1 MNRKTVIALIIGVL
15 LTAVAVQNVSAYGYR
30 QSRIGF
36 GVGTPNAVI
45 IYRPAPFDFRF
56 GYDFSEGN
64 QFIFLSGDWRPTGN
78 IQINGPLYFYF
89 GIGGY
94 AKFYPEADSSED
106 WFEGGTRLPLGL
118 SLMFLDN
125 VGELFIEVAPGFDL
139 YPKPAF
145 SDDPVQV
152 WAGLTFAIR

>member
-1 MNRKTVIALIIGVL
+1 MRKKTLVTLVL
-15 LTAVAVQNVSAYGYR
+15 LVILTVVAVQNVSAYGR
-30 QSRIGF
+30 SSRIGI
-36 GVGTPNAVI
+36 GVGTPNAVL
-45 IYRPAPFDFRF
+45 IYRPAPFDFRA

-78 IQINGPLYFYF
+78 ISITGPLYFYF
-89 GIGGY
+89 GIGAYG
-94 AKFYPEADSSED
+94 KLYPEAAAED
-106 WFEGGTRLPLGL
+106 MLEGGARLPIGL

-125 VGELFIEVAPGFDL
+125 VVELFFEVAPGFDV

-145 SDDPVQV
+145 SDDPVQL

>member
-1 MNRKTVIALIIGVL
+1 MNTRKIVILILTLVL
-15 LTAVAVQNVSAYGYR
+15 ITLAVQNASAYGYR
-30 QSRIGF
+30 HSRIGF

-45 IYRPAPFDFRF
+45 IYRPAPFDFRG

-78 IQINGPLYFYF
+78 IPLTGPLYFYF

-94 AKFYPEADSSED
+94 AKFYPEAENSED
-106 WFEGGTRLPLGL
+106 WFEGGTRLPIGL

-125 VGELFIEVAPGFDL
+125 VAELFFEVAPGFDL

-145 SDDPVQV
+145 SDDPVQL